1 MRVRGSENRDDR
13 GMSLV
18 EVLCAVA
25 IFSLVAAVIAGVV
38 TVSARIYRNGVS
50 QTSLQQEAQYLSNLC
65 FLL

>member
-38 TVSARIYRNGVS
+38 TVSARIYRN
-50 QTSLQQEAQYLSNLC
+50 
-65 FLL
+65 